1 MRKEAKILKS
11 MYEAMLRSFGPQ
23 GWWPADTPF
32 EVVVGAILT
41 QNTNWANV
49 EKSIENLKA
58 QGVLSPEALHRM
70 SIHELARLIK
80 PSGYFN
86 IKAKRLKA
94 FLNHLFDNY
103 GGRLEEMF
111 KKRTDHL
118 REELLSING
127 IGEETA
133 DSIVLYAAEKPLFV
147 VDAYTK
153 RILSRH
159 GLTGKD
165 ATYGDI
171 QRLFMENLPHHA
183 ELFNEYHALLVRVG
197 KEFCKKTHPLCTR
210 CPLKEFLP
218 HGKEDSRTSSRP

>member
-1 MRKEAKILKS
+1 MRKKARVLKD
-11 MYEAMLRSFGPQ
+11 MYRAMLDRFGPQ

-32 EVVVGAILT
+32 EVIVGAILT

-49 EKSIENLKA
+49 ERSIENMKNRGA
-58 QGVLSPEALHRM
+58 LSPEALHRM
-70 SIHELARLIK
+70 SIQELATLIR

-94 FLNHLFDNY
+94 FLNHLFDHY
-103 GGRLEEMF
+103 GGDLQRMLR
-111 KKRTDHL
+111 KRAHSL

-133 DSIVLYAAEKPLFV
+133 DSIVLYAAQKPLFV

-159 GLTGKD
+159 HLLASG
-165 ATYGDI
+165 ATYREV
-171 QRLFMENLPHHA
+171 QSLFMENLPHHTG
-183 ELFNEYHALLVRVG
+183 LFNEYHALLVRVG
-197 KEFCKKTHPLCTR
+197 KEFCRKKHPLCER

-218 HGKEDSRTSSRP
+218 HGKKKDKSPS